1 MEREN
6 FSEGNFK
13 VIKQFIV
20 LERCLHFFSHPDG
33 FPRYS
38 DIVPVTPST
47 AKSLCVKNGH
57 FVFIILSKAKSF
69 CVNSN
74 ATKAPHLYYGSY
86 YAENLFQ
93 NFFKNSSR
101 IVKLFVEFFVYCMR
115 RKNLMKNLSE
125 KSEKL

>member
-20 LERCLHFFSHPDG
+20 LERYLHFYGHSEG

-38 DIVPVTPST
+38 DIVPVTLSET
-47 AKSLCVKNGH
+47 KSLCVNG
-57 FVFIILSKAKSF
+57 
-69 CVNSN
+69 N
-74 ATKAPHLYYGSY
+74 ATKILHLYYGFY
-86 YAENLFQ
+86 YVK

-101 IVKLFVEFFVYCMR
+101 IVKLFGEFSVYCIEVQ
-115 RKNLMKNLSE
+115 KFN
-125 KSEKL
+125 